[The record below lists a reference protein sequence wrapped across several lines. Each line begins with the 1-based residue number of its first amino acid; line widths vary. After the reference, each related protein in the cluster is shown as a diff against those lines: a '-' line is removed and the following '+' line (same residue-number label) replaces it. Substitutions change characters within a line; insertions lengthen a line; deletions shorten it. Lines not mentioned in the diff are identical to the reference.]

1 MENRTCIITGANSGI
16 GKVTATSLAQQGAI
30 LVMVCRS
37 KEKGLIVLNR
47 IKEKTRNPH
56 IELIMADFS
65 SQKDIR
71 RAANEIKAHYP
82 VIDVLINNA
91 GAINDQRTETID
103 GYETTFATN
112 HLGYFLFT
120 NLLLDNLKAAPKAR
134 IVNVASEAQ
143 RMGKINFDDL
153 QTKNGYT
160 PMKAYSQSKLA
171 NIIFTFELAKR
182 LKGTNI
188 TANCLHPGVVNT
200 NFGKELKGFTGILFK
215 LLSPFMR
222 NADKGAETSIWLT
235 TAPELEGI
243 SGKYYSNKKEIKSQ
257 PASYDAGIQKKL
269 WEISEQMTNV
279 K

>member
-215 LLSPFMR
+215 LFSPFMR

>member
-1 MENRTCIITGANSGI
+1 
-16 GKVTATSLAQQGAI
+16 
-30 LVMVCRS
+30 MVCRS
-37 KEKGLIVLNR
+37 KEKGLIVLNE
-47 IKEKTRNPH
+47 IIEKTRNPD
-56 IELIMADFS
+56 IELIIADLS

-71 RAANEIKAHYP
+71 RAANEIKAKYP

-120 NLLLDNLKAAPKAR
+120 NLLLDNLKAAPRAR

-171 NIIFTFELAKR
+171 NIIFTYELAKR
-182 LKGTNI
+182 ITGTNI

-200 NFGKELKGFTGILFK
+200 NFGKELKGFTIILFK
-215 LLSPFMR
+215 LGTPFMR
-222 NADKGAETSIWLT
+222 NAERGAETSIWLA
-235 TAPELEGI
+235 TAPEVDGI
-243 SGKYYSNKKEIKSQ
+243 SGKYYSDKKEIKSQ
-257 PASYDAGIQKKL
+257 PASYDVEVQRKL
-269 WEISEQMTNV
+269 WEISAQMTDV